1 MHDSRGLRNGIAPS
15 GVANMTTAL
24 LLSGGMD
31 SVAIAYWKHPRYGIT
46 INYGQKPAEGEIR
59 AASAVCKTLD
69 IEHVVINADIS
80 ALGSGDLA
88 GLPPAGDAP
97 ATEWWPYRN
106 QFLLT
111 IAGMKCLSLEAPE
124 LMIGALRT
132 DGFHADGTVEFIG
145 HMNELFQLQEGNL
158 EVTAPAIEL
167 TAVELVQKSQVPRS
181 VLAWSHSCW
190 AITSARCSTGSTRSA
205 APRRRIGRAGCG
217 AYRTRSASAGAPRLP
232 ACRSR

>member
-1 MHDSRGLRNGIAPS
+1 
-15 GVANMTTAL
+15 MTVAL

-31 SVAIAYWKHPRYGIT
+31 SIAIAYWKRPRYGIT
-46 INYGQKPAEGEIR
+46 INYGQEPAEGEIR

-69 IEHVVINADIS
+69 IEHLVIHADIS

-111 IAGMKCLSLEAPE
+111 VAAMKCLSLGAPE
-124 LMIGALRT
+124 LIIGALRT
-132 DGFHADGTVEFIG
+132 DGFHADGTSEFIG
-145 HMNELFQLQEGNL
+145 RMNGLFLLQEGDL

-167 TAVELVQKSQVPRS
+167 TALELVQKSQAPHS
-181 VLAWSHSCW
+181 VLAWSHSCHV
-190 AITSARCSTGSTRSA
+190 A
-205 APRRRIGRAGCG
+205 ADSCGYCRGCRKHFETMQACFAH
-217 AYRTRSASAGAPRLP
+217 AY
-232 ACRSR
+232 

>member
-1 MHDSRGLRNGIAPS
+1 
-15 GVANMTTAL
+15 MTAAL

-31 SVAIAYWKHPRYGIT
+31 SVAIAYWKRPRYGIT

-69 IEHVVINADIS
+69 IEHVVVHADIS

-88 GLPPAGDAP
+88 GLPPADDAP

-111 IAGMKCLSLEAPE
+111 VAAMKCLSLRAPE

-132 DGFHADGTVEFIG
+132 DGFHADGTAEFMG
-145 HMNELFQLQEGNL
+145 RMNELFSLQEGEL
-158 EVTAPAIEL
+158 EVSAPAIEF
-167 TAVELVQKSQVPRS
+167 TAVQLVEKSQAPHS
-181 VLAWSHSCW
+181 VLAWSHSCHV
-190 AITSARCSTGSTRSA
+190 A
-205 APRRRIGRAGCG
+205 AHACGYCRGCRKHYETMQACFSH
-217 AYRTRSASAGAPRLP
+217 AY
-232 ACRSR
+232 